1 MTTKQYN
8 LIGIVLSC
16 VSFVLLG
23 AFLFLSSPPQKT
35 VQQSPSQAKQSIP
48 RPQQLPPKIKEDYN
62 LIIKNNLFHPQRGKA
77 ILKNEKEIEQRN
89 KQQAILKFELKGIYH
104 SENRHAA
111 LIVFKGSSQQ
121 PLKGDLKK
129 ADADLYYQGN
139 EISDGYVLTEVKK
152 RSVVI
157 TRGNEKIEIELTM
170 LQGPE
175 KPSKTLDSK
184 PVQSPAIKK

>member
-1 MTTKQYN
+1 MQREIAAKM
-8 LIGIVLSC
+8 SC
-16 VSFVLLG
+16 VLDGRDIGSYVLPN
-23 AFLFLSSPPQKT
+23 AEFKFYITAS
-35 VQQSPSQAKQSIP
+35 VAVRAKRRYSE
-48 RPQQLPPKIKEDYN
+48 L
-62 LIIKNNLFHPQRGKA
+62 KA
-77 ILKNEKEIEQRN
+77 KGYDVDLNMLEKEIEQRN

-111 LIVFKGSSQQ
+111 LIVFKGSPQQ

-184 PVQSPAIKK
+184 PIQSPAIKK